1 MPHGSPLRHSPVP
14 CHQRERPW
22 LLISF
27 GVIGVLGCAA
37 LIVGTAVAAAV
48 VPGHDW
54 IADTISDLAAGRYEI
69 IMDVA
74 LYGFAAGL
82 MTTALA
88 ASHAH
93 MGAAGWSVG
102 IVSLAI
108 LAVLVTVIAA
118 RNEYG
123 DKDNE
128 GVVIHMYLVY
138 ALGALF
144 LLTCAVMQAGLRA
157 SGHNIAAAALIGL
170 GATWAI
176 ISAIF
181 LMSATSVDGLIE
193 RILGLVACAILM
205 VFCTVF
211 LGRGYALTEG
221 R

>member
-1 MPHGSPLRHSPVP
+1 MPHGSPRHHSAVP
-14 CHQRERPW
+14 RHGQERPW

-27 GVIGVLGCAA
+27 SAIGIAGCVALVIGTMIAA
-37 LIVGTAVAAAV
+37 MV

-54 IADTISDLAAGRYEI
+54 VADTISDLAAGRHEI

-82 MTTALA
+82 MATALA
-88 ASHAH
+88 AAHAH
-93 MGAAGWSVG
+93 LGAGGWSVG
-102 IVSLAI
+102 VASLAI
-108 LAVLVTVIAA
+108 LAALVTVIAA

-157 SGHNIAAAALIGL
+157 SGHKAAGIALIGL
-170 GATWAI
+170 GAAWAL

-193 RILGLVACAILM
+193 RILGLIACAIIATL
-205 VFCTVF
+205 CTVF
-211 LGRGYALTEG
+211 LGRGFALTNE